1 MWATRK
7 RVRIPFRIRAL
18 ATALVPALWALGA
31 LAMSPAGAELAL
43 ADGPTA
49 AKRSAGVI
57 YGGMTSNGWPV
68 IVEVT
73 RDGRLVKRV
82 VGGMSARCSLG
93 GTYVFPSQWRN
104 LRISRAGAIA
114 ASYRDTDVDEGV
126 EVTYEETFA
135 AKFNRA
141 RTRLTG
147 KWRAST
153 TFRMPDGT
161 VDVCDTGSLRF
172 TAQQ

>member
-7 RVRIPFRIRAL
+7 RVRIPLRIRAL
-18 ATALVPALWALGA
+18 ATALVPAMWAFA
-31 LAMSPAGAELAL
+31 AFAMSPAAADVAL

-82 VGGMSARCSLG
+82 VGGMSAPCSLG
-93 GTYVFPSQWRN
+93 GRYTFPSQWRD
-104 LRISRAGAIA
+104 LRISRAGAIS
-114 ASYRDTDVDEGV
+114 ASYQDTDVDEGV
-126 EVTYEETFA
+126 EVTYEESFA
-135 AKFNRA
+135 AKFNRE
-141 RTRLTG
+141 RTRVTG

-153 TFRMPDGT
+153 TFRMPDGS